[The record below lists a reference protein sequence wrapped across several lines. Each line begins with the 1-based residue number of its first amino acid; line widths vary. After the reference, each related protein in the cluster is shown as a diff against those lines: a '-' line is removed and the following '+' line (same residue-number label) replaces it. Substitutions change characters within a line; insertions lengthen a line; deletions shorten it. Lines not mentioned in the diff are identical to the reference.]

1 MTTSE
6 IESVKQSLK
15 EQEAKLNEIVV
26 ELEDDLAERR
36 GDLERIQNAIAALEQ
51 KPRKKR
57 KTPSKPSASKA
68 DVESALMA
76 AKDANPD
83 ATDDQL
89 RQAAEEKLVEN
100 GFARSGLALR
110 FKQVLAQLNSD
121 VAINDAAASRQ

>member
-1 MTTSE
+1 MTTPE

-15 EQEAKLNEIVV
+15 EQQAKLNEIVM
-26 ELEDDLAERR
+26 ELEEDLVERR
-36 GDLERIQNAIAALEQ
+36 SDLERIQNAIAALEQ

-76 AKDANPD
+76 AKDSNPD
-83 ATDDQL
+83 STDDQL
-89 RQAAEEKLVEN
+89 RQAAEEKLVEQ

-110 FKQVLAQLNSD
+110 FKQVLAHLNDNATS
-121 VAINDAAASRQ
+121 NESASSHP